1 MYVRKGVI
9 HIKITPLYD
18 IVQNKLW
25 CRYRRYRTKNDDID
39 IEPDKLH
46 YIQVDIDD

>member
-1 MYVRKGVI
+1 M
-9 HIKITPLYD
+9 YD

-25 CRYRRYRTKNDDID
+25 CRYRRNRTENDDID